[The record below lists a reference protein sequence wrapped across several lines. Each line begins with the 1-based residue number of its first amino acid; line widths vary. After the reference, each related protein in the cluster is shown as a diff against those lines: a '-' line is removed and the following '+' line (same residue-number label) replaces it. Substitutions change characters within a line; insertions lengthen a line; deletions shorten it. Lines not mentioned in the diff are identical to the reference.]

1 MMKTLRHLLIFMLV
15 LLALPACRKTDET
28 PVIPD
33 PKPKPYEQYGTP
45 FKDIPKI
52 EDVIM
57 YEVNLR
63 AFSPAGNLQGVIS
76 RLGDIKALGTNVVWL
91 MPVYPVGKVNSINSP
106 YCIRDYKAVGA
117 EYGSLA
123 DLRQLTDKAH
133 SLGMAV
139 MMDWVANHTAWD
151 HPWMANK
158 NWYTQDDNG
167 NIIHPPGT
175 NWQDVADLNYGSQE
189 MRAAMTDA
197 MQYWVYQANIDGFR
211 CDYADGVPYDFW
223 AKTLKTLRADTSRNL
238 IFFAE
243 GTRNDHFT
251 AGFDLL
257 FGWGFY
263 GALKEVFNGQPVSRL
278 MTAHSSEYSATPA
291 GKHWVRFTTNH
302 DESAWD
308 ATPMVLFNGA
318 GGALAAA
325 VITLFYGGVPL
336 LYGSQEVGT
345 VNNVPFFSNSVIQW
359 GANPDMLA
367 AYKTLFGFYAGSAVA
382 RLGENAV
389 YPHQDIVCF
398 TKSLN
403 GEEVLIIANVRNTT
417 ANYSLPVAL
426 RNTTWIDIMTGQP
439 QVLQNNLV
447 LQPYRYLVLRK

>member
-1 MMKTLRHLLIFMLV
+1 MKYLRNLLLFFFV
-15 LLALPACRKTDET
+15 LLAFATCRKTEET

-33 PKPKPYEQYGTP
+33 PQPKPYEQYGKP
-45 FKDIPKI
+45 FRDIPKI
-52 EDVIM
+52 QDVIL

-76 RLGDIKALGTNVVWL
+76 RLENIKALGVNVVWL
-91 MPVYPVGKVNSINSP
+91 MPIYPAGKVNSVNSP

-139 MMDWVANHTAWD
+139 MMDWVANHTSWD
-151 HPWMANK
+151 HPWIANK
-158 NWYTQDDNG
+158 NWYTQDGNG
-167 NIIHPPGT
+167 NIIHPAGT

-197 MQYWVYQANIDGFR
+197 MQYWIYQANIDGYR

-223 AKTLKTLRADTSRNL
+223 TKTLKTLRADTSRRL

-243 GTRNDHFT
+243 GTRNDHFG

-257 FGWGFY
+257 FGWNFY
-263 GALKEVFNGQPVSRL
+263 GALKEVFKGQPASRL

-308 ATPMVLFNGA
+308 ATPVVLFNGID
-318 GGALAAA
+318 GALAAS

-345 VNNVPFFSNSVIQW
+345 VNNVPFFSNSAINW
-359 GANPDMLA
+359 GGNPAMLS
-367 AYKTLFGFYAGSAVA
+367 AYQTLFKFYAGSATAKVE
-382 RLGENAV
+382 ENAV
-389 YPHQDIVCF
+389 YPHSDVVCF
-398 TKSLN
+398 KKNLA
-403 GEEVLIIANVRNTT
+403 GEEILIIVNVRN
-417 ANYSLPVAL
+417 AAVNYPLPEAL
-426 RNTTWIDIMTGQP
+426 KNTVWTDIMTEQTFS
-439 QVLQNNLV
+439 LQGSLAM
-447 LQPYRYLVLRK
+447 QPYRFLVLRK